1 MNHKRF
7 TRAIQKIF
15 IILFLLAPCL
25 SFSQQTDSIGL
36 DQFIAKQVADYK
48 IPGLAIGIIRDHKVI
63 FKKGYGQTSTA
74 KGLPVNTQ
82 TIFPISSCTK
92 AFTAAALGILAD
104 EGKINWDD
112 KVIKYLPDFKLS
124 DPWITKELTI
134 TDILSHRSGL
144 KTFDGDL
151 LWYGTKNSRKD
162 IARLIRYSPI
172 RTNYRTD
179 FAYQNI
185 MYLVAGLV
193 VESVTGKTWD
203 EFLQERIFIPL
214 KMTGTAT
221 NRDSVT
227 SQSNFALPHIQNKPV
242 KPINMHNISPAGGI
256 DSNIDDMLTWMQMWL
271 EQGKINDKVILD
283 NGTIETITS
292 LKTLT
297 SDNKDDGYGLGW
309 YIKHTKNGKVI
320 NHNGGMPGYISSVV
334 LFPESSSGIV
344 ILTNKISPVNDQLV
358 KTITNYL
365 YQKEAFDWKEADN
378 EMSGKGTVFN
388 WDMKRKPEPKKS
400 ALIPNFNRYEGEY
413 EDTAYGKAVIRREN
427 GKPFLELLPTKEL
440 FSGFLYNIDPD
451 RFKIVFN
458 DPFVPEGEVVFVRDT
473 NKKITGF
480 KLNIDSNDFL
490 FGDLDFDRL
499 P

>member
-1 MNHKRF
+1 MNHKSL
-7 TRAIQKIF
+7 TTTIQKIF
-15 IILFLLAPCL
+15 IILLLLVPYL
-25 SFSQQTDSIGL
+25 SFSQQTDSTHL

-48 IPGLAIGIIRDHKVI
+48 IPGLAIGIIKNNKVI
-63 FKKGYGQTSTA
+63 FKKGYGVTSTA
-74 KGLPVNTQ
+74 KGFPVNTQ

-92 AFTAAALGILAD
+92 AFTAAALGILVD
-104 EGKINWDD
+104 DGKINWDD

-124 DPWITKELTI
+124 DPWITKEVTI

-151 LWYGTKNSRKD
+151 LWYGTKNTRQD

-172 RTNYRTD
+172 RTNFRTD

-203 EFLQERIFIPL
+203 EFLKERIFNPL

-221 NRDSVT
+221 NRDSIT
-227 SQSNFALPHIQNKPV
+227 SESNFALPHIQNKPI
-242 KPINMHNISPAGGI
+242 KPLNMYNISPAGGV
-256 DSNIDDMLTWMQMWL
+256 DSNIDDMLIWMQML
-271 EQGKINDKVILD
+271 LAHGRIDDTTILAD
-283 NGTIETITS
+283 GTIN
-292 LKTLT
+292 TLT
-297 SDNKDDGYGLGW
+297 SVKTLFSINKDDGYGLGW

-334 LFPESSSGIV
+334 LLPDSSSGIV
-344 ILTNKISPVNDQLV
+344 ILTNKISQINDELV
-358 KTITNYL
+358 KAITGYMTRNNT
-365 YQKEAFDWKEADN
+365 FDWKEADK
-378 EMSGKGTVFN
+378 EMSGKNTVFD
-388 WDMKRKPEPKKS
+388 WDKKRKPQPKKS
-400 ALIPNFNRYEGEY
+400 ASIPNFSRYEGEY
-413 EDTAYGKAVIRREN
+413 KDIAYGKAVIRREK

-440 FSGFLYNIDPD
+440 FSGFLHHIDAD
-451 RFKIVFN
+451 HCKIIFN
-458 DPFVPEGEVVFVRDT
+458 DPFVPEGEVIFIRDT
-473 NKKITGF
+473 EKKITGF

-490 FGDLDFDRL
+490 FDDLEFDKI

>member
-7 TRAIQKIF
+7 ANATQRIF
-15 IILFLLAPCL
+15 IILFLIVPYC
-25 SFSQQTDSIGL
+25 SFSQQNDSASL
-36 DQFIAKQVADYK
+36 DQFIAKQVDDYK
-48 IPGLAIGIIRDHKVI
+48 IPGLAIGIIKDHKVI
-63 FKKGYGQTSTA
+63 FKNGYGQTSNI

-82 TIFPISSCTK
+82 TVFPISSCTK
-92 AFTAAALGILAD
+92 AFTAAALGILVD
-104 EGKINWDD
+104 QGKINWDD

-134 TDILSHRSGL
+134 TDLLSHRSGL

-151 LWYGTKNSRKD
+151 LWYGTQKTRKD

-172 RTNYRTD
+172 RTNFRND
-179 FAYQNI
+179 FAYQNV

-193 VESVTGKTWD
+193 VEAVTGKTFD
-203 EFLQERIFIPL
+203 AFLQERIFSPL

-221 NRDSVT
+221 SRDSIT
-227 SQSNFALPHIQNKPV
+227 AKSNFALPHIQNKPI
-242 KPINMHNISPAGGI
+242 KPLNMDNITPAGGV
-256 DSNIDDMLTWMQMWL
+256 DSNIDDMLSWMQMWL
-271 EQGKINDKVILD
+271 AHGRANDTTILD

-292 LKTLT
+292 LKTLA
-297 SDNKDDGYGLGW
+297 SDNTDNGYGLGW
-309 YIKHTKNGKVI
+309 YIKHTPNGKVI

-334 LFPESSSGIV
+334 LFPDSSSGIV

-358 KTITNYL
+358 KAITAYL
-365 YQKEAFDWKEADN
+365 NQKEAFDWKEADKG
-378 EMSGKGTVFN
+378 MSGKNKVFD
-388 WDMKRKPEPKKS
+388 WDKKRKPQPKKS
-400 ALIPNFNRYEGEY
+400 AVIPNFNRYEGEY
-413 EDTAYGKAVIRREN
+413 EDMVYGKAVIRREK

-458 DPFVPEGEVVFVRDT
+458 DPFIPEGEVVFVRDT

-480 KLNIDSNDFL
+480 KLNIESNDFL
-490 FGDLDFDRL
+490 FSDLDFDKI

>member
-7 TRAIQKIF
+7 TRTTQKIL
-15 IILFLLAPCL
+15 IILLLLAPYL
-25 SFSQQTDSIGL
+25 SFSQQNDSTDI
-36 DQFIAKQVADYK
+36 DEFIAKQVSDYK
-48 IPGLAIGIIRDHKVI
+48 IPGLAIGIIKNHKVI
-63 FKKGYGQTSTA
+63 FKKGYGVTSTS

-92 AFTAAALGILAD
+92 AFTAAALGILVD
-104 EGKINWDD
+104 EGKIKWDD
-112 KVIKYLPDFKLS
+112 KVVKYLPNFKLS

-134 TDILSHRSGL
+134 VDILSHRSGL

-151 LWYGTKNSRKD
+151 LWYGTKYTRED
-162 IARLIRYSPI
+162 IAKLIRYSPI
-172 RTNYRTD
+172 RTNFRTD

-203 EFLQERIFIPL
+203 EFLKERIFKPL
-214 KMTGTAT
+214 KMSGTIT
-221 NRDSVT
+221 NRDSIT
-227 SQSNFALPHIQNKPV
+227 SESNFALPHIQNKPI
-242 KPINMHNISPAGGI
+242 KPLNMHNISPAGGV

-271 EQGKINDKVILD
+271 ANGRANDTTILND
-283 NGTIETITS
+283 GTIKTITS
-292 LKTLT
+292 IKTLT

-309 YIKHTKNGKVI
+309 FIKQTKNGKMV

-334 LFPESSSGIV
+334 LFPDSSSGIV
-344 ILTNKISPVNDQLV
+344 ILTNKISQINDQLV
-358 KTITNYL
+358 KEIANYMT
-365 YQKEAFDWKEADN
+365 KKDTFNWKEADKD
-378 EMSGKGTVFN
+378 MSGKATVFD
-388 WDMKRKPEPKKS
+388 WDKKRKPQPKKS
-400 ALIPNFNRYEGEY
+400 DVIPNFNRYQGEY
-413 EDTAYGKAVIRREN
+413 EDLAYGKARIRKEK

-440 FSGFLYNIDPD
+440 FSGFLYNIDAD

-458 DPFVPEGEVVFVRDT
+458 DPFVQEGEVVFTRDN

-480 KLNIDSNDFL
+480 KLNIDSDDFL
-490 FGDLDFDRL
+490 FSDLDFDKT